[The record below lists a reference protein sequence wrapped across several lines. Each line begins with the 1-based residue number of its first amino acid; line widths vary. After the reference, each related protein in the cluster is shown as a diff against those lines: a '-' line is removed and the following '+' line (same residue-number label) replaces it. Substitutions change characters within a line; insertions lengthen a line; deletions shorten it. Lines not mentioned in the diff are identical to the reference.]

1 MNNIYDS
8 MLLNKLLLDNYDS
21 VQINCAINEINLKK
35 LDLTIKKLNEN
46 TKKRIKYSRTDI
58 INLAI
63 ELYIEVLKKYN

>member
-8 MLLNKLLLDNYDS
+8 LLLEKLLLDNYDS
-21 VQINCAINEINLKK
+21 VQISCAINENDFKR

-46 TKKRIKYSRTDI
+46 TRRKIKYTRTDI

-63 ELYIEVLKKYN
+63 ELYIEILKKYN